1 MIFLIFGS
9 FLVLFEKKKTKW
21 TRELLST
28 IRFAIIITSMLMVTG
43 GSIFALFTSKD
54 DDRTYKESYSF
65 ALAIYNNDQL
75 H

>member
-1 MIFLIFGS
+1 
-9 FLVLFEKKKTKW
+9 
-21 TRELLST
+21 
-28 IRFAIIITSMLMVTG
+28 MLMVTG